1 MAYELT
7 DYDNKFSNLPTLP
20 LMEGFNKI
28 YNAQALLIPY
38 SCTWDLAIFKQIE
51 EMTSFVTWG
60 KGSETDNVIR
70 KEEDITTL
78 NVMQGNAEFATVNVD
93 LFNHYDE

>member
-1 MAYELT
+1 
-7 DYDNKFSNLPTLP
+7 
-20 LMEGFNKI
+20 MEGFNKI

-38 SCTWDLAIFKQIE
+38 SCNWDLAIFKQIE

-70 KEEDITTL
+70 REEDITTL
-78 NVMQGNAEFATVNVD
+78 NVMQGNADFATVNCD
-93 LFNHYDE
+93 LFNDYDE